1 MKQNPSRLKF
11 RKNHKVSFSFFKLL
25 DKKNFY
31 PLQGNFAL
39 QAQDPGRLSL
49 KQIEAGRKAIRRSI
63 KKTGQVYIRVFT
75 GRSVT
80 AKSPGSRMG
89 SGKGSHSF
97 WMAPVRRGQVIY
109 ELAGVSPRVSFKALS
124 RASVKLPFR
133 SRILR
138 LLF

>member
-11 RKNHKVSFSFFKLL
+11 RKNHKVSFSFFKLV
-25 DKKNFY
+25 DKKTFY
-31 PLQGNFAL
+31 PMQGNFAL
-39 QAQDPGRLSL
+39 QAQEAAHLTL

-63 KKTGQVYIRVFT
+63 KKTGMVSIRVFT

-89 SGKGSHSF
+89 KGKGSHSY
-97 WMAPVRRGQVIY
+97 WMSPVQKGQVIY
-109 ELAGVSPRVSFKALS
+109 ELSGVSWRTSFKALS

-133 SRILR
+133 SRIVR